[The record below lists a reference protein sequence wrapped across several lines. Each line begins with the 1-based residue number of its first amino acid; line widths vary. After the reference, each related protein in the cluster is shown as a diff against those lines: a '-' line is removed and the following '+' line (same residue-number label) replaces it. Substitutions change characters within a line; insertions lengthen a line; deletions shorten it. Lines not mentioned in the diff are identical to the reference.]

1 VVGFSSAADDG
12 FGAASAYGVIIA
24 GMVVLVASFVHY
36 LTTKRNAIIPAVRH
50 CQTTRLILAND
61 EDSDN
66 DLFRYWLLLQLF
78 HADAYQLSS
87 TTVLPGRE
95 LFYRLRD

>member
-50 CQTTRLILAND
+50 CQTTRLI
-61 EDSDN
+61 DSDN